1 MVVVRHFLLVLFG
14 AVAAV
19 AIVVTGIYGYHL
31 IMTTAMPAATPDVAA
46 ILKTDAES
54 VLFAAI
60 VTATLIALFLLAI
73 LSRSLYLSR
82 ELDKIVEMS
91 RYRDFSPEVSL
102 KRLGRIGDRLSSLYH
117 NANAISESK
126 TRKIGALSEL
136 NSFLVRNVSAPLVV
150 FELAGNVVHASRGL
164 EERIGSVRTEL
175 LVATVTTLFPDLAW
189 NEVEIELLR
198 RRTPVA
204 RKTGIGEMT
213 FYPIEDRADE
223 IAYIVCSLEKPEKV
237 WLPEKMRRAIEG
249 ADRSDAKRSD
259 SRVGRSVAS
268 GLRGI
273 LSNIRRGRGKKE
285 PEASDTPER

>member
-1 MVVVRHFLLVLFG
+1 MVVVRHLVLVLFG

-19 AIVVTGIYGYHL
+19 AVVVTGIYGYHL
-31 IMTTAMPAATPDVAA
+31 IVTTAIPAATPDLAA

-54 VLFAAI
+54 ILFAAI
-60 VTATLIALFLLAI
+60 VAATVIALILLAI

-117 NANAISESK
+117 NANAVSESK
-126 TRKIGALSEL
+126 TRKIGALSDL

-150 FELAGNVVHASRGL
+150 FELPGNVVHASRGF
-164 EERIGSVRTEL
+164 EERIGAGRTEL
-175 LVATVTTLFPDLAW
+175 LSATVTTLFPDLAW

-237 WLPEKMRRAIEG
+237 WLPEKMRHALERADNPDG
-249 ADRSDAKRSD
+249 AKPESQFGHA
-259 SRVGRSVAS
+259 VAS

-273 LSNIRRGRGKKE
+273 MASFRRGRSKKE
-285 PEASDTPER
+285 PKASDTPEK